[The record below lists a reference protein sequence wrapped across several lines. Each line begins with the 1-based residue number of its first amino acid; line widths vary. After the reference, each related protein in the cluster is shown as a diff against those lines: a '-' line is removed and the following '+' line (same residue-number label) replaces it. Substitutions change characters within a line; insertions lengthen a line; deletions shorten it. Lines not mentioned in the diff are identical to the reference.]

1 MYDLTSLVKNIFIK
15 DTRRNYMSNENEP
28 FLSEEFLDGVVS
40 EINQLF
46 GGFSKE
52 QNEVLGKNDME

>member
-1 MYDLTSLVKNIFIK
+1 
-15 DTRRNYMSNENEP
+15 MSKENEP

-46 GGFSKE
+46 GGLSKE

>member
-15 DTRRNYMSNENEP
+15 DTRRNYMSKENEP